1 MKYCVK
7 VVKEVRHF
15 LEFEI
20 EADSLQE
27 AKDKAWNLGEEKNS
41 GTEIDSD
48 CTYFEILE
56 THLID

>member
-1 MKYCVK
+1 MKYSIE

-20 EADSLQE
+20 EANSPQE
-27 AKDKAWNLGEEKNS
+27 AKNKVWDLGEK
-41 GTEIDSD
+41 GGGIEIEND

-56 THLID
+56 CKQIN

>member
-1 MKYCVK
+1 MKYNIK

-20 EADSLQE
+20 EASSPQE
-27 AKDKAWNLGEEKNS
+27 AKDQAWNLGEENG

-48 CTYFEILE
+48 CTYFDILE
-56 THLID
+56 CKQIN